1 MKFIMDIKELEKI
14 VKILKESGV
23 TDFELTQDGTTI
35 KLSRAQL
42 VQAAPQVALAPAAVT
57 SASAEVLPVAIP
69 QPEAASA
76 GGDEFAGLHK
86 VESPIVGTFYRK
98 PSPDADSFVQEGD
111 TVKKGDTLCIVEAM
125 KLMNEI
131 EAPVSGKVVRV
142 LPGDA
147 QVVEFGELLV
157 VIDPNA

>member
-1 MKFIMDIKELEKI
+1 MDIKELEKI

-42 VQAAPQVALAPAAVT
+42 VQAVAPA
-57 SASAEVLPVAIP
+57 PVA
-69 QPEAASA
+69 AASA
-76 GGDEFAGLHK
+76 GAAIDVAAPVAASAQPAVAANPQDEFAGMHK

-111 TVKKGDTLCIVEAM
+111 TVRKGDTLCIVEAM

-147 QVVEFGELLV
+147 QVVEYGELLV
-157 VIDPNA
+157 VIDPSA

>member
-1 MKFIMDIKELEKI
+1 MDIKELEKI

-42 VQAAPQVALAPAAVT
+42 VQAVAPVMAPSAVAAIDIAAPVSVSQQPAV
-57 SASAEVLPVAIP
+57 APHP
-69 QPEAASA
+69 Q
-76 GGDEFAGLHK
+76 DEFAGMHK
-86 VESPIVGTFYRK
+86 VQSPIVGTFYRK

-111 TVKKGDTLCIVEAM
+111 TVRKGDTLCIVEAM

-142 LPGDA
+142 LPGDS
-147 QVVEFGELLV
+147 QVVEYGELLV

>member
-1 MKFIMDIKELEKI
+1 MDIKELEKI

-42 VQAAPQVALAPAAVT
+42 VQAAALAPVAAPA
-57 SASAEVLPVAIP
+57 ASIDIAAPVAVSAQPAVATSP
-69 QPEAASA
+69 Q
-76 GGDEFAGLHK
+76 DEFAGMHK

-111 TVKKGDTLCIVEAM
+111 TVRKGDTLCIVEAM

-142 LPGDA
+142 LPGDS
-147 QVVEFGELLV
+147 QVVEYGELLV